1 MLVDQTKRMGFG
13 LDQASTFLMAMG
25 QNATDPSMAGFNIP
39 AQVLGTDDF
48 KKMAQ
53 LFISPDGHSVRYFVQ
68 TDLNPFSTE
77 AMDQVKSILDTA
89 KGAQPNTTLADAS
102 ISMSGYPVTLR
113 DTRDYY
119 DRDIRLIVTV
129 TVIVVLLILMLLL
142 RAVVASALPRRVGDP
157 LVPVGARHR
166 RAVLPGD
173 PRTGIALERARIGV
187 RRTRGGGR
195 RLQHVACV
203 PIA

>member
-1 MLVDQTKRMGFG
+1 
-13 LDQASTFLMAMG
+13 
-25 QNATDPSMAGFNIP
+25 MAGFNIP

-53 LFISPDGHSVRYFVQ
+53 LFISPDGHSVRYFIQ

-119 DRDIRLIVTV
+119 DRDIRLIVD
-129 TVIVVLLILMLLL
+129 
-142 RAVVASALPRRVGDP
+142 RDG
-157 LVPVGARHR
+157 HR
-166 RAVLPGD
+166 RATD
-173 PRTGIALERARIGV
+173 PHGVAARGRGV
-187 RRTRGGGR
+187 RSISSGR
-195 RLQHVACV
+195 
-203 PIA
+203 